1 MAKGIVVLLTKEQQE
16 KIRPVI
22 KRIEK
27 MAENGKP
34 GIAIAQVYSDH
45 IGVGYLTHEQG
56 KAVQEILSKLGS
68 KTPVGKTRNSAFE
81 D

>member
-1 MAKGIVVLLTKEQQE
+1 MAKGIIVLLTAEQQ
-16 KIRPVI
+16 KQIRPI
-22 KRIEK
+22 MKRIAK
-27 MAENGKP
+27 MSDQGKP
-34 GIAIAQVYSDH
+34 GMAVAQVYEDH

-56 KAVQEILSKLGS
+56 KAVQEILSNLGS